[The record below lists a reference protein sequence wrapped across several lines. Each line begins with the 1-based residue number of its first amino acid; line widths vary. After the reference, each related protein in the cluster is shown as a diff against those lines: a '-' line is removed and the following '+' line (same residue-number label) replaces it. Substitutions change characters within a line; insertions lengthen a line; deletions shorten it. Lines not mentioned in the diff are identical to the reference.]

1 MGEEIIMSKTY
12 QVSSD
17 KFTTFQAEALK
28 NGLLLTGDKG
38 QVETHGV
45 VMSYA
50 YDGTANLSVTIV
62 SKPWYIPA
70 STVWSELESFMA

>member
-1 MGEEIIMSKTY
+1 MSKTY
-12 QVSSD
+12 QVSANKYVD
-17 KFTTFQAEALK
+17 LQAVALK
-28 NGLLLTGDKG
+28 NGLLLTGTSG
-38 QVETHGV
+38 QAETHGV
-45 VMSYA
+45 TMSYS